1 MLSSAFFV
9 PVALVCYRVKQKVK
23 TFCRQKAGL
32 RGDNH
37 TVCRRQ
43 CIDRQHTQRWHTV
56 NQNVVKVGAVCV
68 HELPHDVLPAHD
80 IDHGGFKGCQLDV
93 CREQLRPL
101 LVRPNAHLRVN
112 RLVLHN
118 GLQRIGQRNIQG
130 VRFPN
135 AE

>member
-1 MLSSAFFV
+1 M
-9 PVALVCYRVKQKVK
+9 KQKVK
-23 TFCRQKAGL
+23 TLCRQKAGL
-32 RGDNH
+32 RGDDH
-37 TVCRRQ
+37 AVCRRQ
-43 CIDRQHTQRWHTV
+43 RIDRQHTQRWHTV

-68 HELPHDVLPAHD
+68 HKLSHDVLPAHD

-93 CREQLRPL
+93 CRKQLRPL
-101 LVRPNAHLRVN
+101 LVCPNANRRVN
-112 RLVLHN
+112 WLILHN